1 MDILASA
8 LGIVGKLVAKPA
20 ADSALRRERVIQALK
35 TLHLDPHV
43 PPQDFDSLYA
53 YTLVEYCANRPE
65 SVLAVFRDQYVLAA
79 FRRSFDTADGRQGL
93 RKEVMGAVER
103 NRETG
108 EFGHLDHGFV
118 DMHADGFA
126 RAFQGLVDRSRAPHE
141 TRLEQKVDVLLA
153 QARRTRDEED
163 NYRARA
169 VSRRAELSL
178 AEPAGPGGEGAPV
191 LPAHVAQLLAAQ
203 QDICSD
209 LPYELFGADAPPLG
223 DVYVRERV
231 RAVDPDAR
239 TGSSRPGPSVVVPA
253 SDLVMRRPVAV
264 VLGAPGSGKTSMVQR
279 LVQRWSGV
287 WLSGDSHV
295 PRHPGTP
302 WLVPVRIAAADLT
315 GDGTF
320 PTLLTA
326 ALARQLGGRADFV
339 LDPATFTERPAPG
352 AEWLVCVDGLDE
364 ILDVGLRRKVVHA
377 LRWRLVNRGGHRFLI
392 TSRPLFLSDV
402 RPLYESGA
410 ADCDLLPF
418 DNDQLTSFA
427 QRWFIARSRPELT
440 PEFLAEIRN
449 SPFRDDL
456 THVPLLATIAAVV
469 HENNSEARLPMTRT
483 GLFAQFIRYLLYV
496 RPAAVQSRHRLVTAL
511 APYGKDAEVLA
522 DWLYSNR
529 RPLLAHIAAEHLSHD
544 DTDLTAA
551 ADTWTRT
558 HAPAVPD
565 GIPLSEHILPT
576 LLTSTGLI
584 TATAHGRP
592 RFTHRSLAE
601 FLAAPVLARKLGS
614 DLSRLDD
621 AACFLQSDHADYE
634 RLVLTLASWASAP
647 GNQSELLW
655 RRLREDSAW
664 QALLA
669 GRVAVETG
677 QRVPDVASRL
687 IRQLGLRMLTDRQ
700 YGPAWDDTIGLLG
713 QLMHHPDVASE
724 VRALAEEPVVHP
736 ARRTAAL
743 ALLARHCG
751 DNIAVD
757 RIEALGR
764 RSSAFAALCAAD
776 ALIDAGST
784 DRGLRLLKTV
794 LRHADLPGGWIHQA
808 GLRLRKAGH
817 VEDTVRLW
825 KQWLSGRTPS
835 DLATH
840 NLIADLAKD
849 LAESGE
855 SLFAR
860 QVAQRLVRNS
870 GARLDARVFAAW
882 FLVDSYDSERTTFD
896 YLAEEGRRFLRDT
909 IDDSAQETNHIVWI
923 AEGMVKRGPDR
934 EAAVSR
940 LRLVRDAQRT
950 SAGNRFRAAR
960 VVAACSTDDRDTA
973 QALLATLPTDIDQ
986 SDGAWWQAALLA
998 DALEMNAEAT
1008 RFRTRAAEQVNDSSA
1023 IRTIVERLGD
1033 SDPLAARAEILDVAA
1048 RTSDDGVHYETVRL
1062 LLSSGW
1068 IGEACDHA
1076 FRHGREPGIAPF
1088 WRNAVVGMTITAQP
1102 TDAALQLA
1110 AALAEVSDPSDP
1122 CDDFWSRTWAEL
1134 SEDLQPLEDVMAR
1147 GERWPSA
1154 ESAKKGT

>member
-1 MDILASA
+1 MDIVASA

-20 ADSALRRERVIQALK
+20 AESALRRERVIQALK

-79 FRRSFDTADGRQGL
+79 FRRSFNTADGWERL
-93 RKEVMGAVER
+93 RKEVRDAVER

-118 DMHADGFA
+118 DTHADGFA

-141 TRLEQKVDVLLA
+141 TRLEHKVDVLLA
-153 QARRTRDEED
+153 QASRTRDEED

-169 VSRRAELSL
+169 VSRRVEL
-178 AEPAGPGGEGAPV
+178 AEPAGPGVDGA
-191 LPAHVAQLLAAQ
+191 LPAHVAQFLAVQ
-203 QDICSD
+203 QDMCSD

-239 TGSSRPGPSVVVPA
+239 TGSSSPGRSVVVPA
-253 SDLVMRRPVAV
+253 SDLVMRRPLAV

-279 LVQRWSGV
+279 LVRHWSGV
-287 WLSGDSHV
+287 WLSGDNLV
-295 PRHPGTP
+295 PRHPGTS

-320 PTLLTA
+320 PTLLA
-326 ALARQLGGRADFV
+326 EALARQLGGRADFV

-377 LRWRLVNRGGHRFLI
+377 LRWRLVNRGVHRFLI

-440 PEFLAEIRN
+440 PEFLAEISN

-456 THVPLLATIAAVV
+456 TRVPLLATIAAVV

-483 GLFAQFIRYLLYV
+483 GLFTQFIRYLLYV

-544 DTDLTAA
+544 DADLTAA

-576 LLTSTGLI
+576 LLTATGLI

-601 FLAAPVLARKLGS
+601 FLAAPTLARKLGP
-614 DLSRLDD
+614 DLSGLDD
-621 AACFLQSDHADYE
+621 AARFLQSDHADYE

-647 GNQSELLW
+647 GHQSELLW
-655 RRLREDSAW
+655 RRLREDNAW

-677 QRVPDVASRL
+677 QYVPDVASRL
-687 IRQLGLRMLTDRQ
+687 IRQLGLRMLTERR
-700 YGPAWDDTIGLLG
+700 YGPTWDDTIGILG
-713 QLMHHPDVASE
+713 QLMHHPDVAAE
-724 VRALAEEPVVHP
+724 VRTVAEEPVVHP

-743 ALLARHCG
+743 ALLARHCD
-751 DNIAVD
+751 DNTAVD

-776 ALIDAGST
+776 ALIDAGAT
-784 DRGLRLLKTV
+784 DRGLTLLKTV
-794 LRHADLPGGWIHQA
+794 LCHADLPAGWIHQA

-825 KQWLSGRTPS
+825 KRWLTGRTQS

-840 NLIADLAKD
+840 NLISD
-849 LAESGE
+849 LAEDLAASGE
-855 SLFAR
+855 PLFAR
-860 QVAQRLVRNS
+860 RVAQRLVRNS
-870 GARLDARVFAAW
+870 DARLDARVFAAW
-882 FLVDSYDSERTTFD
+882 FLVESCDSERTIPD
-896 YLAEEGRRFLRDT
+896 ELAEEGRGFLRDT
-909 IDDSAQETNHIVWI
+909 IDDAAQETVHVVWV
-923 AEGMVKRGPDR
+923 AEGMVRRGPDR
-934 EAAVSR
+934 EAAAYR
-940 LRLVRDAQRT
+940 LRLVREAHGTAADMRL
-950 SAGNRFRAAR
+950 RAAR
-960 VVAACSTDDRDTA
+960 AVAACSAEDRDVA
-973 QALLATLPTDIDQ
+973 QALVASLPADMDQ

-998 DALEMNAEAT
+998 DTLDMEAEAT
-1008 RFRTRAAEQVNDSSA
+1008 LFRGRAGERVNDSSA
-1023 IRTIVERLGD
+1023 IGAIVKQLSDG
-1033 SDPLAARAEILDVAA
+1033 DPLAARAEILNVAA
-1048 RTSDDGVHYETVRL
+1048 RTGEDGVHYETVRL
-1062 LLSSGW
+1062 LLDFGW
-1068 IGEACDHA
+1068 IAEACEHV
-1076 FRHGREPGIAPF
+1076 FRHAREPGIAPF

-1110 AALAEVSDPSDP
+1110 AGLAEVSDPSDP
-1122 CDDFWSRTWAEL
+1122 SDDFWSRTWAEL

-1147 GERWPSA
+1147 GERWPAS
-1154 ESAKKGT
+1154 ESAK

>member
-1 MDILASA
+1 MDIVASA

-79 FRRSFDTADGRQGL
+79 FRRSFDTADGWERL
-93 RKEVMGAVER
+93 RKEVRDAVER

-108 EFGHLDHGFV
+108 EFGYLDNGFV
-118 DMHADGFA
+118 DTHADGFA

-153 QARRTRDEED
+153 QASRTRDGED
-163 NYRARA
+163 NYSARA
-169 VSRRAELSL
+169 VSRRAEL
-178 AEPAGPGGEGAPV
+178 AEPAGPGVDGA
-191 LPAHVAQLLAAQ
+191 LPAHVAQLLAVQ
-203 QDICSD
+203 QDTCCD

-239 TGSSRPGPSVVVPA
+239 TGSGSPGPSVVVPA
-253 SDLVMRRPVAV
+253 SDLVMRRPLAV

-279 LVQRWSGV
+279 LVQHWSGV
-287 WLSGDSHV
+287 WLSHDSHV
-295 PRHPGTP
+295 PRHPDTP

-315 GDGTF
+315 GEGTF
-320 PTLLTA
+320 PTLLAT
-326 ALARQLGGRADFV
+326 ALARQLAGRADFV

-377 LRWRLVNRGGHRFLI
+377 LRWRLVNRGVHRFLI

-418 DNDQLTSFA
+418 ANDQLASFA
-427 QRWFIARSRPELT
+427 KRWFIARSRPELT
-440 PEFLAEIRN
+440 TDFLAEIRA
-449 SPFRDDL
+449 SPIRDDL
-456 THVPLLATIAAVV
+456 TRVPLLATIAAVV
-469 HENNSEARLPMTRT
+469 HEDNSTARLPMTRT
-483 GLFAQFIRYLLYV
+483 NLFAQFIRYLLYV
-496 RPAAVQSRHRLVTAL
+496 RPAAVQSRHRLITAV

-529 RPLLAHIAAEHLSHD
+529 RPLLAHVAAEYLSHD
-544 DTDLTAA
+544 DADLTAA

-584 TATAHGRP
+584 TTTDHGRP

-601 FLAAPVLARKLGS
+601 FLAAPTLAGTLGS

-621 AACFLQSDHADYE
+621 AACFLQSDHAGYE
-634 RLVLTLASWASAP
+634 RLVLTLASWACVP
-647 GNQSELLW
+647 GHQAELLW
-655 RRLREDSAW
+655 GRLRGDNAW

-677 QRVPDVASRL
+677 QRVPGVASRL
-687 IRQLGLRMLTDRQ
+687 IRQLGLRMLMEDR
-700 YGPAWDDTIGLLG
+700 YERTWVDAIGVLG

-724 VRALAEEPVVHP
+724 VRALAEEPIVHP

-751 DNIAVD
+751 DVAAVD
-757 RIEALGR
+757 HIEALGR

-776 ALIDAGST
+776 ALIDAGAT
-784 DRGLRLLKTV
+784 DRGLTLLKSV
-794 LRHADLPGGWIHQA
+794 LHHADLPTGWIHQA
-808 GLRLRKAGH
+808 GLRLKKAGH
-817 VEDTVRLW
+817 AKDTVRLW
-825 KQWLSGRTPS
+825 KLWLSHRSPTDPATP
-835 DLATH
+835 
-840 NLIADLAKD
+840 NLIADLAE
-849 LAESGE
+849 AGE
-855 SLFAR
+855 ISAAR
-860 QVAQRLVRNS
+860 QAAQRLVRS
-870 GARLDARVFAAW
+870 PAARLDVRVFASW
-882 FLVDSYDSERTTFD
+882 FLIESCDSDRTTSD
-896 YLAEEGRRFLRDT
+896 ELAEQGSRFLRDT
-909 IDDSAQETNHIVWI
+909 IDDPAQETNHIVWI
-923 AEGMVKRGPDR
+923 AEGMVKRGTDR
-934 EAAVSR
+934 EAAASR
-940 LRLVRDAQRT
+940 LRLVRDARET
-950 SAGNRFRAAR
+950 SAGNRLRASRAL
-960 VVAACSTDDRDTA
+960 AAYSTDDRDAA
-973 QALLATLPTDIDQ
+973 QALLSALPTDMDQ

-998 DALEMNAEAT
+998 DALEMNTEAT
-1008 RFRTRAAEQVNDSSA
+1008 RFRRRAAEQVNDSSA
-1023 IRTIVERLGD
+1023 IRTIVERLGE
-1033 SDPLAARAEILDVAA
+1033 SDPLAARAAILDVAA
-1048 RTSDDGVHYETVRL
+1048 RTGDDGVHYETVRL
-1062 LLSSGW
+1062 LLHSGW

-1076 FRHGREPGIAPF
+1076 FRHGREPEIAPI
-1088 WRNAVVGMTITAQP
+1088 WNAIAGMTITAQP
-1102 TDAALQLA
+1102 TEAALQLA
-1110 AALAEVSDPSDP
+1110 ATLAAVNDPGDPSDE
-1122 CDDFWSRTWAEL
+1122 FWPRTWAEL
-1134 SEDLQPLEDVMAR
+1134 LEDLQPLNDVMAR
-1147 GERWPSA
+1147 AERWTPP
-1154 ESAKKGT
+1154 ESANWGT